1 MINESLVERIVRE
14 MFDTLKKKST
24 FDENILQELERLW
37 ETRKL
42 INEKALIKILSS
54 ENEEDL

>member
-1 MINESLVERIVRE
+1 MIKESLAERIVKE
-14 MFDTLKKKST
+14 MFDTLEKQST
-24 FDENILQELERLW
+24 FNEKTLQELKRLW
-37 ETRKL
+37 KTRKL